1 VPSGDSVPQISKRV
15 KEINR
20 KMVPNHVRPGSTR
33 NESTE
38 PRAENSYD
46 FVRFCAASAVLFS
59 HHFAL
64 SRIPE
69 PPVPGY
75 GEDFG
80 KLAVEVFF
88 CLSGF
93 LICRSL
99 QKSTNWAQFVS
110 ARMLRILPNLTFSL
124 TATSLGTLLWYSN
137 YSHIWKHAKFVI
149 GNLLMFF
156 RGVTYT
162 IPGVFEDAKGGPAVN
177 GPLWSLPIEIW
188 LYVLLFLFSV
198 LGGRRSGFL
207 IIIGALSLSL
217 VWHATSPI
225 GDFTLGPV
233 GAYQFARLGSF
244 FLSGAVLAACWPYIE
259 NHAVA
264 IGATALLAII
274 FIGKVLLGATIFH
287 SLALAAIVIG
297 LGSSRAMAW
306 FSKGGDASYGIYIFA
321 WPLQQFS
328 LLLINS
334 FWLSM
339 LLAFLTTTALGYA
352 TWHTFERRAMS
363 SRKQFAERLQKCVER
378 LARPR
383 VES

>member
-1 VPSGDSVPQISKRV
+1 MAQTRSQPITNKSV
-15 KEINR
+15 E
-20 KMVPNHVRPGSTR
+20 TR
-33 NESTE
+33 
-38 PRAENSYD
+38 AGNSYD

-59 HHFAL
+59 HHYAL

-99 QKSTNWAQFVS
+99 QKSTNWAQFLS

-124 TATSLGTLLWYSN
+124 AATSLATLLWYGN
-137 YSHIWKHAKFVI
+137 YSHIKEHAKFVVR
-149 GNLLMFF
+149 NLLMFF
-156 RGVTYT
+156 KGVAYT
-162 IPGVFEDAKGGPAVN
+162 IPGVFEDAKGGAVIN

-188 LYVLLFLFSV
+188 LYVLLFLLFI
-198 LGGRRSGFL
+198 LGGRRSGLL
-207 IIIGALSLSL
+207 IIVGALLLSVL
-217 VWHATSPI
+217 WNLTPPI
-225 GDFTLGPV
+225 GDFTLGPL
-233 GAYQFARLGSF
+233 GAFQFTRLGSF
-244 FLSGAVLAACWPYIE
+244 FLSGAVLAVCWSYIG

-264 IGATALLAII
+264 IGVVSLLAVI
-274 FIGKVLLGATIFH
+274 FAGKVLLGATIFH
-287 SLALAAIVIG
+287 ALAVAAIVIG
-297 LGSSRAMAW
+297 LGSSQAMAW
-306 FSKGGDASYGIYIFA
+306 FSKGGDASYGMYIFA

-339 LLAFLTTTALGYA
+339 LAAFLITTALGYA
-352 TWHTFERRAMS
+352 TWHAFEKRAMS
-363 SRKQFAERLQKCVER
+363 SRKRFAEGIQKSMER
-378 LARPR
+378 LTGLRPGG
-383 VES
+383 